1 MIYTAVL
8 ILLIRRLK
16 RYFPSFYKKESTK
29 IYIASI
35 SVIVSIVFRI
45 GINVM
50 YSIDSLNSALDI
62 SYADDTW
69 LFPITQLITMLFA
82 SLFPIASVIYSLM
95 YAISHKKRMIKR
107 PRKHSQINKVVNA
120 SGRCHSIH
128 SLL

>member
-1 MIYTAVL
+1 M
-8 ILLIRRLK
+8 IRRLK